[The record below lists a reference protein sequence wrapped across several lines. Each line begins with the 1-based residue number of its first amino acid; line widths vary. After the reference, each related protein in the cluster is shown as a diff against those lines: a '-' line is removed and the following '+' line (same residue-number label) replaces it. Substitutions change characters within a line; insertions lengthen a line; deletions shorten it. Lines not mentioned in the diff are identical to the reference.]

1 MLKFRKEDNYMK
13 YLDQIEKA
21 LKIISYESTTK
32 ELSDNELESLK
43 EEISKMDDYYVQL
56 EEIYTTAGKEYL
68 YLIGDDIENNSY
80 IAYQLGEYYENLR
93 VEHDKLGTQKVAA
106 EYALDCLV
114 YAYKNEIEDAFHPLM
129 TCLLFYCD
137 IKTRFITKMKDNEF
151 LKLIEIL
158 EPIIEEENNSTYKLL
173 LNKRIGDF
181 HYREVSILYDICDKH
196 NFKFSLDLFKSCI
209 KSVKGYHFDV
219 IEKIK
224 KLFEWPSLK
233 DAPLKKELH
242 YSLYDTTKME
252 YRFINDEVCDK
263 AFKYFNLENYHECD
277 LAFDELLYLNNK
289 NVFYNYALFL
299 KHGYYEEN
307 KEEALK
313 YFIKAY
319 ELGVLEASYH
329 IADITNDIEYA
340 NIAIENNILAGYKI
354 LLRNTDYSVSIRDE
368 YYKKIVEVYDN

>member
-1 MLKFRKEDNYMK
+1 MK

-21 LKIISYESTTK
+21 LKIISYASTTK
-32 ELSDNELESLK
+32 ELSNSELESLK
-43 EEISKMDDYYVQL
+43 EKISKMDDYYVQL

-68 YLIGDDIENNSY
+68 YLIGHCEENNPY
-80 IAYQLGEYYENLR
+80 IAYQLGEYCENLR
-93 VEHDKLGTQKVAA
+93 VEHDKLGTQKIAA

-114 YAYKNEIEDAFHPLM
+114 YAYKNGIEDAFHPLM

-137 IKTRFITKMKDNEF
+137 IKTRFVSKMKDGDF

-158 EPIIEEENNSTYKLL
+158 EPIIKEENNSTYKLL

-181 HYREVSILYDICDKH
+181 HYREVNILYDICDKN
-196 NFKFSLDLFKSCI
+196 NFKFSLDLFQSCI

-233 DAPLKKELH
+233 GAPLKKELH
-242 YSLYDTTKME
+242 YSLYDTTKIE
-252 YRFINDEVCDK
+252 YQFINDDVCNK
-263 AFKYFNLENYHECD
+263 AFEYFNLENYHECD
-277 LAFDELLYLNNK
+277 LVFDELLYLNNK

-313 YFIKAY
+313 YFKKAY
-319 ELGVLEASYH
+319 ELGVMEASYH

-340 NIAIENNILAGYKI
+340 NIAIENDILAGYKI
-354 LLRNTDYSVSIRDE
+354 LLRNTDCLTSIRDE
-368 YYKKIVEVYDN
+368 YYKKIVEYYDKRN